1 MCQDLCSGKLFF
13 FFSVLVA
20 FAERNTSN
28 FLGLFCTIWKDKGKH
43 VAQTLLWRTGFGA
56 EGSHFQ
62 SCATVLFPG
71 TAPRSRCMQEPC
83 LSTVANILSQSQLE
97 NQVRH
102 TGEFFMG
109 KKKKKVCEKYF
120 LNCILYNTK
129 YFNRQPRI
137 KNKLIRISSHLN
149 L

>member
-102 TGEFFMG
+102 TGEFFM
-109 KKKKKVCEKYF
+109 KKKKKYVRNIF
-120 LNCILYNTK
+120 LTVFCIILS
-129 YFNRQPRI
+129 I
-137 KNKLIRISSHLN
+137 LIDN
-149 L
+149 PE